1 LLEFEIEEPDA
12 LNVVTTITDEICFD
26 SSDGTISLEILG
38 GTIPYATALNSNLDT
53 DFVQDL
59 TIYEDLPS
67 GTHVVFVRD
76 ANGCEYSEVFEVQ
89 NGVNLE
95 GEVQVL
101 YECDGDGFSSNRIQV
116 VLDDS
121 TVGADVLYGLDT
133 DDTSLMQLEPEFQD
147 LTEGEHFVTIVHNNG
162 CINTLT
168 FDVSVF
174 EQLTLQLTQGQI
186 NEIQAIALGGSGNYT
201 FSLNDG
207 TPVSEDTFNI
217 TETALYTVT
226 VTDENGCSV
235 SQEIFMEFID
245 IEIPT
250 FFTPDGD
257 GLNDTWA
264 PQNIVQYP
272 NIFIKIFDRYGRTLF
287 FFSGNQ
293 DSWDGQYQLSDLPT
307 GDYWYIIRLNGEEDQ
322 REFIGHFT
330 LYR

>member
-1 LLEFEIEEPDA
+1 
-12 LNVVTTITDEICFD
+12 
-26 SSDGTISLEILG
+26 
-38 GTIPYATALNSNLDT
+38 
-53 DFVQDL
+53 
-59 TIYEDLPS
+59 
-67 GTHVVFVRD
+67 
-76 ANGCEYSEVFEVQ
+76 
-89 NGVNLE
+89 
-95 GEVQVL
+95 
-101 YECDGDGFSSNRIQV
+101 
-116 VLDDS
+116 
-121 TVGADVLYGLDT
+121 LDT

-147 LTEGEHFVTIVHNNG
+147 LTEGEHFVTVVHNNG